1 MSPRKA
7 RSSAH
12 ALPMAHEDSL
22 NIYLKQIA
30 KNTPLTSKEEAALAV
45 RIRRGDH
52 AALKKLVLAN
62 LRFVVSVSHTYMNQ
76 GLPVSDLI
84 NEGNVGLMHAATRFD
99 EKKNF
104 RFISYA
110 VWWIRQAILQ
120 ALAEQSRIVR
130 LPLNRVSSICKIEQA
145 QQKLQQRH
153 KRTANL
159 LEIGNELGM
168 HESDVHK
175 MTQVARRHA
184 SLDATCEDGR
194 TTLYDWLPDSGS
206 GAVEDTMTRDSLRR
220 ELGRSLAF
228 LDTKEREVINL
239 YFGIGQDAAHTLD
252 DIGQR
257 FGLTRER
264 IRQIKENAL
273 KKLKKPSINCGL
285 REYLQQV

>member
-12 ALPMAHEDSL
+12 ALPMARDDSL

-30 KNTPLTSKEEAALAV
+30 KNAPLTSKEEAALAV
-45 RIRRGDH
+45 RIRKGDR

-84 NEGNVGLMHAATRFD
+84 NEGNVGLIHAATRFD

-153 KRTANL
+153 HRTANL

-168 HESDVHK
+168 RESDVHK

-228 LDTKEREVINL
+228 LDIKEREVINL

-285 REYLQQV
+285 REFLQQV

>member
-1 MSPRKA
+1 MAPRKA

-22 NIYLKQIA
+22 DIYLKQIA
-30 KNTPLTSKEEAALAV
+30 KNAPLTSKEEASLAV

-84 NEGNVGLMHAATRFD
+84 NEGNVGLIHAATRFD

-145 QQKLQQRH
+145 HQRLQQRH
-153 KRTANL
+153 MRTANL

-168 HESDVHK
+168 RESDVHK

-184 SLDATCEDGR
+184 SLDAPCEDGR
-194 TTLYDWLPDSGS
+194 TTLYDFLPDSGA

-285 REYLQQV
+285 REFLQQV